1 MSSLV
6 PKSMKLGEVCLS
18 LPAVINRDGIARAL
32 PIPLNGSERKALEVS
47 ADILKRYIA
56 ILNSSTAPTA

>member
-1 MSSLV
+1 VSSLV

-32 PIPLNGSERKALEVS
+32 PIPLNGSDLEVS

>member
-1 MSSLV
+1 VSSLV

-32 PIPLNGSERKALEVS
+32 PIPLNGSVLEVS
-47 ADILKRYIA
+47 ADIFKRYIA